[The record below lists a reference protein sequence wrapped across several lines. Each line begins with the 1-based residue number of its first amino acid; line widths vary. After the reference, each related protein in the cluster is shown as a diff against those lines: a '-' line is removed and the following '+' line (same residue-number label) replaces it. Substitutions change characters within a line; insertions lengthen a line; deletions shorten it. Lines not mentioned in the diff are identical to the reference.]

1 MLRWCLRALGEAA
14 LSPSLS
20 LPPAWSIAEACDVSA
35 CGGGGIEGSSWKS
48 LSSLLRDLPEGR
60 GSPARGKALLGK
72 KAGDRVHIQV
82 NETYGYDVVVRGIE
96 KAADDGSIPL
106 NSF

>member
-48 LSSLLRDLPEGR
+48 LFSLLRDLPEGR

-72 KAGDRVHIQV
+72 EQGWLGVL
-82 NETYGYDVVVRGIE
+82 VVVC
-96 KAADDGSIPL
+96 GSPGHCPCPPAL
-106 NSF
+106 VLCGN